1 MVDVQRAP
9 RVSRN
14 GTPPAPPRAASSS
27 PPRQTAAGTATRR
40 SRQRTDGSRA
50 RGAAAGVTGSAPA
63 RPTPAS
69 VRPAWLRAQ
78 SVNVTRHAA
87 ALRPFRRGEFGT
99 GAVAPSEGHLQA
111 VNQLI
116 LALRRGLL
124 RKSVRVTRAV
134 EAAQRQPATA
144 ELQRM
149 VGAKERAH
157 DWVRAVER
165 VWDFYFELFG
175 QRQSE
180 VATWLLAADRIAL
193 DCYQVSFMRLGVA
206 RSIPAPPP
214 FSYMRTG
221 FSPAT
226 YRRQIPLRR
235 LGRQLNP
242 FPLIQ
247 LPYHRLVNP
256 WTLGAILHEVSH
268 NLHNDLGLE
277 RVVAARINARL
288 RDAGLGATV
297 ASTWTRWNRELFADV
312 CGLLLGGP
320 AVVGSLFDVIGRSPR
335 TVLTYSPGTPHPT
348 PYLRAFISIELLR
361 RMGFEA
367 EAESYRRLWMRLY
380 PDSRAGNI
388 PRPLLDS
395 FPEANAIVVDA
406 VCFRPFP
413 SLGGKSLREV
423 LPYADKEQQIVEEA
437 ATRLAAGTDPGII
450 PERLVIGA
458 ARVALDRRL
467 ARPGVITR
475 NFYTALSRS

>member
-1 MVDVQRAP
+1 
-9 RVSRN
+9 
-14 GTPPAPPRAASSS
+14 
-27 PPRQTAAGTATRR
+27 
-40 SRQRTDGSRA
+40 
-50 RGAAAGVTGSAPA
+50 VTGSAPA

-226 YRRQIPLRR
+226 YR
-235 LGRQLNP
+235 RQLNP